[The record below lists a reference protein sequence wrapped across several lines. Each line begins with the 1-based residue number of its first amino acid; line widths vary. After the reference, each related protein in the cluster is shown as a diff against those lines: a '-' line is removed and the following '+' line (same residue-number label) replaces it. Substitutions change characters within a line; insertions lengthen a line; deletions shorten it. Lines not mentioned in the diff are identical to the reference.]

1 MGLLPLILPVANA
14 ISRPTKKGSNNL
26 TGEERWNDYTPSCL
40 TDRSGLQFR
49 EMHTHSVP
57 PKTTL
62 IFDGDDTLWRTM
74 PSIPALKC
82 AFFPRWSSSDL
93 TETKLKQP
101 SSVETLKNVDR
112 WGFTVERFRRSMV
125 EVLEEFVL
133 VRNEIPRPRLIEQIS
148 HIATSVSRNKTRR
161 IPCVYTTLRLLQ
173 TRYRLVLLTKGEYSL
188 QERRVSESG
197 LADFFASVFIVE
209 RKDRASFERICAD
222 LSLDVNSTWSI
233 GDSLRS
239 DIRPAL
245 AAGLGAFWIPQETW
259 IYENADDESHRRLVQ
274 LRSISESFHAPSERW
289 NASHDVH
296 L

>member
-14 ISRPTKKGSNNL
+14 ISRPTKKDSNNL

-74 PSIPALKC
+74 PLYTRAKVR
-82 AFFPRWSSSDL
+82 FFSKMEQLGFDRN
-93 TETKLKQP
+93 E
-101 SSVETLKNVDR
+101 VETTFERRDSKNVDR

-274 LRSISESFHAPSERW
+274 LRSISELPRALRKVERFT
-289 NASHDVH
+289 
-296 L
+296 